1 MIFSDAQ
8 NIGAQA
14 KHLLRGVV
22 FCLFIT
28 VLGVPELLAQET
40 RQCSESMKKEAIHS
54 QEDEVKKDVSKSKL
68 RQEIMSLRKR
78 MQELH
83 STLKGIENT
92 ALKQNPELKEEKEA
106 FRTMF
111 EDVME
116 QNMDAAGVDETRF
129 KELRQKL
136 TSSELQEK
144 EHNKLMEEYEQQAKA
159 LRKAQSQ
166 TVNDQEIQATREK
179 LFQKTIQAMK
189 EVDPKSEEMFNS
201 LKSTRKRLMDLQ
213 KQWMSSQEA
222 KTHNE

>member
-1 MIFSDAQ
+1 
-8 NIGAQA
+8 
-14 KHLLRGVV
+14 
-22 FCLFIT
+22 
-28 VLGVPELLAQET
+28 
-40 RQCSESMKKEAIHS
+40 
-54 QEDEVKKDVSKSKL
+54 
-68 RQEIMSLRKR
+68 
-78 MQELH
+78 
-83 STLKGIENT
+83 
-92 ALKQNPELKEEKEA
+92 
-106 FRTMF
+106 
-111 EDVME
+111 
-116 QNMDAAGVDETRF
+116 MDAAGVDETRF